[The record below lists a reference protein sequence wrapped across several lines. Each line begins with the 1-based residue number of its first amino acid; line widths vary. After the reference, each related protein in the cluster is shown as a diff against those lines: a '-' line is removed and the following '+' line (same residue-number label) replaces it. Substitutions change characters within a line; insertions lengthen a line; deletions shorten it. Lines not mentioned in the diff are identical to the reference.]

1 VVERFGPNRLLF
13 GSDWPVCELAA
24 TYDEVVELARAVL
37 GSLTADE
44 TAMAFGGNARR
55 VYRLP

>member
-1 VVERFGPNRLLF
+1 MF

-24 TYDEVVELARAVL
+24 PYPAVL
-37 GSLTADE
+37 ALTESMLSSAE
-44 TAMAFGGNARR
+44 RAAVLATTAQR